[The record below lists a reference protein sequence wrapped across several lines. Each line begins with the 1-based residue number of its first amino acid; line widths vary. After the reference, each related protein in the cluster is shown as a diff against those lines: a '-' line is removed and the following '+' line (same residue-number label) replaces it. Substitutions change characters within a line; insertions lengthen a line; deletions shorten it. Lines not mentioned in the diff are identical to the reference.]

1 MNGKSHPALLP
12 AGLVDLLP
20 PEADFEAGVMNGLIA
35 AFGQY
40 GYDRVNPPLIEFE
53 DSLLGGSG
61 AALAP
66 QTFRLMDP
74 VSQRMLG
81 FRADMTLQ
89 IARIATSRLAELPR
103 PLRLSYAGQ
112 VLRVKGSPHRPER
125 QFGQVGAEL
134 IGSSSSR
141 ADAEV
146 IVMAAK
152 SLRELGL
159 SGLSVDLGLPSLVR
173 ALFDSLE
180 LSQSVAGE
188 RLRAA
193 LDQKDAAAIA
203 AIPNIPV
210 ALFEALIGAAGPA
223 DRAMA
228 TLRKLKLPAEAARE
242 LDQLDPVIAA
252 VKSDSPNLKLTV
264 DPVEFRGFEYHVGVT
279 FTLFAEGVRGELG
292 CGGRYLVGTPDKMEG
307 GEPATGFT
315 LYVDALLRALP
326 RPQRPNRI
334 YVPISASDGTA
345 DILRTQGWIVV
356 EALDG
361 GGPETDEAR
370 RLGCTHVYLD
380 GKMRPLE
387 EARETL

>member
-20 PEADFEAGVMNGLIA
+20 PEAEFEAGVMNGLIA
-35 AFGQY
+35 AFARY
-40 GYDRVNPPLIEFE
+40 GYDRVKPPLIEFE

-81 FRADMTLQ
+81 VRADMTLQ
-89 IARIATSRLAELPR
+89 IARIATSRLADIPR

-112 VLRVKGSPHRPER
+112 VLRVKGSANRPER
-125 QFGQVGAEL
+125 QFGQIGAEL

-146 IVMAAK
+146 ILMAAK

-159 SGLSVDLGLPSLVR
+159 AGLSVDLGLPTLVR
-173 ALFDSLE
+173 ALFDHLK
-180 LSQSVAGE
+180 LSGTEKGE
-188 RLRAA
+188 ALRTA

-203 AIPNIPV
+203 VISDIPV
-210 ALFEALIGAAGPA
+210 DLFEALIGAVGPA
-223 DRAMA
+223 DRAMKA
-228 TLRKLKLPAEAARE
+228 LRALQLPADAARE
-242 LDQLDPVIAA
+242 LDELDAVIAA
-252 VKSDSPNLKLTV
+252 VRTGDPALKLTI

-279 FTLFAEGVRGELG
+279 FTLFCEGIRGELG
-292 CGGRYLVGTPDKMEG
+292 CGGRYRVTLSDKLDA

-315 LYVDALLRALP
+315 LYVDTLLRALP
-326 RPQRPNRI
+326 RPVKTDRVYLPFDS
-334 YVPISASDGTA
+334 VAGTA
-345 DILRTQGWIVV
+345 DQLRAQGWIVV
-356 EALDG
+356 QALDAG
-361 GGPETDEAR
+361 TGAVEDAR
-370 RLGCTHVYLD
+370 RLGCTHVYAD
-380 GKMRPLE
+380 GRMHPL
-387 EARETL
+387 AVVGETR

>member
-12 AGLVDLLP
+12 AGLVDVLP
-20 PEADFEAGVMNGLIA
+20 PEAAFEAGVMDGLVA
-35 AFGQY
+35 AFARY
-40 GYDRVNPPLIEFE
+40 GYERVKPPLIEFE

-81 FRADMTLQ
+81 VRADMTLQ
-89 IARIATSRLAELPR
+89 IARIATSRLGELPR

-146 IVMAAK
+146 ILMAAK
-152 SLRELGL
+152 SLRELGV
-159 SGLSVDLGLPSLVR
+159 SGLSVDLGLPTLVR
-173 ALFDSLE
+173 ALFTYHKLDGTS
-180 LSQSVAGE
+180 AGE

-193 LDQKDAAAIA
+193 LDHKDAAAIA
-203 AIPNIPV
+203 AIDGIPV
-210 ALFEALIGAAGPA
+210 DLFEALIAAAGPV

-228 TLRKLKLPAEAARE
+228 SLRALDLPAEARREFDE
-242 LDQLDPVIAA
+242 LDAVIAA
-252 VKSDSPNLKLTV
+252 VKAGWPGLRLTL

-279 FTLFAEGVRGELG
+279 FTLFGADVRGELG
-292 CGGRYLVGTPDKMEG
+292 CGGRYRVGNGEEG
-307 GEPATGFT
+307 TTGEPATGFT

-326 RPQRPNRI
+326 RPARTNRI
-334 YVPISASDGTA
+334 YIPAGTANGTA
-345 DILRTQGWIVV
+345 DKLRAEGWIVV
-356 EALDG
+356 EALDEHA
-361 GGPETDEAR
+361 PAVEHAR
-370 RLGCTHVYLD
+370 RLGCTHVYAE
-380 GKMRPLE
+380 GQMRPL
-387 EARETL
+387 AHT

>member
-1 MNGKSHPALLP
+1 
-12 AGLVDLLP
+12 
-20 PEADFEAGVMNGLIA
+20 MNGLIA
-35 AFGQY
+35 AFGRY

-66 QTFRLMDP
+66 QTFRVMDP

-81 FRADMTLQ
+81 VRPDMTLQ

-134 IGSSSSR
+134 IGSSSSH

-152 SLRELGL
+152 ALRDLGM
-159 SGLSVDLGLPSLVR
+159 SGLSVDLGLPTLVR
-173 ALFDSLE
+173 ALFDGLG
-180 LSQSVAGE
+180 LSGTEAGE

-203 AIPNIPV
+203 AIPNIQV

-228 TLRKLKLPAEAARE
+228 ALRKLKLPADAARE
-242 LDQLDPVIAA
+242 LDELDSVIAA
-252 VKSDSPNLKLTV
+252 VRRDSPNLKLTV

-292 CGGRYLVGTPDKMEG
+292 CGGRYRVGGPDRIDA

-326 RPQRPNRI
+326 RAQRPDRI
-334 YVPISASDGTA
+334 YMPLGAPDGAA
-345 DILRTQGWIVV
+345 DGLRAQGWIVV
-356 EALDG
+356 EALDDSRT
-361 GGPETDEAR
+361 EHEEAL
-370 RLGCTHVYLD
+370 RLGCSHIYTD
-380 GKMRPLE
+380 GNMRPLA

>member
-35 AFGQY
+35 AFGLY

-66 QTFRLMDP
+66 QTFRVMDP

-81 FRADMTLQ
+81 VRPDMTLQ

-152 SLRELGL
+152 ALRDLGM
-159 SGLSVDLGLPSLVR
+159 SGLSVDLGLPTLVR
-173 ALFDSLE
+173 ALFDSLG
-180 LSQSVAGE
+180 LSGTEAGE

-203 AIPNIPV
+203 ALPNIQV

-228 TLRKLKLPAEAARE
+228 ALRKLKLPVEAARE
-242 LDQLDPVIAA
+242 LDELDSVIAA
-252 VKSDSPNLKLTV
+252 VRGDSPNLKLTV

-292 CGGRYLVGTPDKMEG
+292 CGGRYRVGGPDRIDA

-326 RPQRPNRI
+326 RPQRPSRV
-334 YVPISASDGTA
+334 YLPLGTA
-345 DILRTQGWIVV
+345 GGMADELRAKGWIVI
-356 EALDG
+356 EALDDSVTG
-361 GGPETDEAR
+361 QDEAH
-370 RLGCTHVYLD
+370 RLGCSHIYAD
-380 GKMRPLE
+380 GKMCPLA
-387 EARETL
+387 EAREPL